1 MPLKKGK
8 RAETQSKVRV
18 EPMIYSPD
26 SYHVYRLL
34 MECGG
39 KVADVNETLTEATF
53 DALTG
58 KNPYW
63 LGFPDHFTGIA
74 SAWGE
79 LAASVVELEKA
90 EREYATETTLEALKA
105 GQLYL
110 LSLLAYL
117 NDFMTPYWTASQS
130 FMSREKEKLTR
141 TTLSETMLDYFELL
155 QFNLQIAEKGMTGS
169 LKSIH
174 EFSLQE
180 SERLCKALIN
190 THFDRNNACLKE
202 YTAAQTRKL
211 EALVYHFPEAIRA
224 IKSKYGFHFDNGGY
238 DKTAET
244 DRFVLYQVFP
254 RNRSIQIPREG
265 KPIVIIPPYV
275 LGANIL
281 ALLPEEGRS
290 YVHAYADQGIPT
302 YIRVMK
308 DIETTP
314 AVQCMTGE
322 DDARD
327 TKYFCKSVKNRH
339 GKAVTLNGFCQGG
352 FMAVLDILSGELDG
366 LVDALITCVAPMDGT
381 RSIALVEYMQHLPAR
396 FRDLGYAVKETPEG
410 HRIVDGKVMSWVYKL
425 KSMEKEFSLVTLYRD
440 LMNLKETDNQAFT
453 ISSIAA
459 AMNHWLIY
467 DRNDL
472 PESITQLS
480 FESYTVPVT
489 EDGVLPVTLFGKR
502 LNFKD
507 IQKKGIKWLICYAD
521 RDDLVDRDA
530 ATAPLDFV
538 DAEVTVFPKGHGAIA
553 TSWSHP
559 ESEYALHKRFDTY
572 RGPVRFHLDL
582 DEEGDSR
589 TC

>member
-1 MPLKKGK
+1 
-8 RAETQSKVRV
+8 
-18 EPMIYSPD
+18 MIYPPAND
-26 SYHVYRLL
+26 HFYR
-34 MECGG
+34 MVSECQE
-39 KVADVNETLTEATF
+39 KVAEVNETLTEATF
-53 DALTG
+53 DVLTMTHQ
-58 KNPYW
+58 YW
-63 LGFPDHFTGIA
+63 LRLPAHFSGIA
-74 SAWGE
+74 SAWGA
-79 LAASVVELEKA
+79 LAASMVELEKA
-90 EREYATETTLEALKA
+90 EREYATETNLETLKA

-110 LSLLAYL
+110 LSILAYL
-117 NDFMTPYWTASQS
+117 HDFMTPYWTASQS
-130 FMSREKEKLTR
+130 FMSLEKEKLTR
-141 TTLSETMLDYFELL
+141 TPLPETMLDYLELL
-155 QFNLQIAEKGMTGS
+155 QFNLQVAEKGMTGS

-190 THFDRNNACLKE
+190 THFDRNNSCLKH

-211 EALVYHFPEAIRA
+211 EALVYRFPEAIRA
-224 IKSKYGFHFDNGGY
+224 IKPLYGFHFNSGGY
-238 DKTAET
+238 EKTAET

-254 RNRSIQIPREG
+254 RDRSASVRRDG

-308 DIETTP
+308 GIETTA

-327 TKYFCKSVKNRH
+327 TKYFCELVKSRH

-366 LVDALITCVAPMDGT
+366 LVDGLITCVAPMDGT

-425 KSMEKEFSLVTLYRD
+425 KSMEKEFSLVTLFRD
-440 LMNLKETDNQAFT
+440 LMTLKETDNRDFT

-459 AMNHWLIY
+459 AMNHWLVY

-489 EDGVLPVTLFGKR
+489 EDGTLPVMMFGKR

-507 IQKKGIKWLICYAD
+507 IQNKGIRWLICYAD

-530 ATAPLDFV
+530 ALAPLDFV

-559 ESEYALHKRFDTY
+559 ESEYALHKRFGTY

-582 DEEGDSR
+582 DEEGHSR
-589 TC
+589 SS